1 MIYLAENLKTLRKQ
15 ANITQEQFADVL
27 GVLPQAVSRW
37 ESEATYP
44 DITLLPTI
52 ANYFDVTLDE
62 LIGMEKIKDDS
73 DLLDI
78 MEKYSDLAKKGLVAE
93 KIDLLR
99 EALKRYPNNYELM
112 SRLVQELSW
121 EQADDEKH
129 IQNLREALSI
139 SERILNKCTDSDIR
153 NGINVQMCYLLNELG
168 ETDKAIKQ
176 AENLPS
182 ITECSTTVLSNL
194 YKDKKLKELS
204 QWTILCCVHYIFSS
218 VYNLAD
224 LNYEDESLSTEE
236 RITMMEKCL
245 DLYEWLY
252 VDGNYLRSEEIISK
266 IHRYIASMKMLNG
279 EHYLALDHIEAAAD
293 HAIAYDN
300 LPDKANYTS
309 PFLTMIEFEKDLVN
323 KNYSQ
328 SECSMLYDKL
338 QWDRYDEVRDDER
351 FKAVLDRLKECM

>member
-153 NGINVQMCYLLNELG
+153 NGSVI
-168 ETDKAIKQ
+168 
-176 AENLPS
+176 
-182 ITECSTTVLSNL
+182 
-194 YKDKKLKELS
+194 
-204 QWTILCCVHYIFSS
+204 ILI
-218 VYNLAD
+218 
-224 LNYEDESLSTEE
+224 
-236 RITMMEKCL
+236 
-245 DLYEWLY
+245 
-252 VDGNYLRSEEIISK
+252 
-266 IHRYIASMKMLNG
+266 
-279 EHYLALDHIEAAAD
+279 
-293 HAIAYDN
+293 
-300 LPDKANYTS
+300 
-309 PFLTMIEFEKDLVN
+309 
-323 KNYSQ
+323 
-328 SECSMLYDKL
+328 
-338 QWDRYDEVRDDER
+338 
-351 FKAVLDRLKECM
+351 